1 MEHEP
6 KRSQIFRARWV
17 GVGVGSLTEDQA
29 LSPEWEGS
37 SELYIL
43 VDSLNLEANKEEM
56 QESGHRDLL

>member
-1 MEHEP
+1 M
-6 KRSQIFRARWV
+6 